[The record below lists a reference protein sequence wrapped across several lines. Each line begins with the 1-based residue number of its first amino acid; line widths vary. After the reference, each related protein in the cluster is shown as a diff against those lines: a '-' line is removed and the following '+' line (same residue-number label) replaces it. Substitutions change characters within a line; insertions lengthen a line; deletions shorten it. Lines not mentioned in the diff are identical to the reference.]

1 MINQEIALEKQEVA
15 LENLPRKQRGLTTV
29 EYVVAGAGIVLAVV
43 VIFGTMGTRIQTVLQ
58 SIITA
63 L

>member
-1 MINQEIALEKQEVA
+1 MINQEITLEK
-15 LENLPRKQRGLTTV
+15 LPRKQRGLTTV

-43 VIFGTMGTRIQTVLQ
+43 VIFGTMGAKIQTVLQ